1 MLSLHCVLNKRLL
14 LVASMLSISVLFSC
28 VKQGEINVQSAL
40 SDTFKIE
47 NPALTEKKILTSPVW
62 VVTSVFD
69 GTTEKIY
76 TLTGKESY
84 RLVSLQSNTEFQ
96 KLNDIPFHYEHSGTH
111 MYSQFAYDKRI
122 GTLLVDSEGV
132 IDLEGRYL
140 WHYDSPQGFGGVVP
154 IKLNSEELMFLV
166 EGENAE
172 YRDIFGNILRTFGD
186 TGVVHKKNLLGVS
199 IIKTGNECLYVLK
212 TQQAA
217 NYPEIEIYNQK
228 FNLIKN
234 IKFEGLTDF
243 LPADWQND
251 GSLLL
256 TVGNNRGIET
266 VLIDTKGKE
275 QFRFKLSNL
284 SFSIAHL
291 VATETLNIKNRG
303 YLSVVYSASSSSNRS
318 VMVIFDQNGE
328 LIWQKEYQR
337 IFSLTKSLNNES
349 FIFGGLDG
357 LTEIKITPPFSP

>member
-1 MLSLHCVLNKRLL
+1 MRLN
-14 LVASMLSISVLFSC
+14 
-28 VKQGEINVQSAL
+28 
-40 SDTFKIE
+40 
-47 NPALTEKKILTSPVW
+47 
-62 VVTSVFD
+62 
-69 GTTEKIY
+69 
-76 TLTGKESY
+76 
-84 RLVSLQSNTEFQ
+84 LQ
-96 KLNDIPFHYEHSGTH
+96 HY
-111 MYSQFAYDKRI
+111 MD
-122 GTLLVDSEGV
+122 V
-132 IDLEGRYL
+132 I
-140 WHYDSPQGFGGVVP
+140 
-154 IKLNSEELMFLV
+154 
-166 EGENAE
+166 
-172 YRDIFGNILRTFGD
+172 
-186 TGVVHKKNLLGVS
+186 VVHKKNLLGVS